1 MCDCNAPFVITGFTY
16 ELINKYDKVKTKVVD
31 GACCSECLENI
42 VIPQVNYPPL
52 VEVGAC
58 KSPN

>member
-42 VIPQVNYPPL
+42 VIHN
-52 VEVGAC
+52 
-58 KSPN
+58 